1 MMRDFQPGG
10 TYGMPT
16 SLGCAHTHTHNP
28 MKKEKKTLTRLSPMT
43 EVLSGLLCVCMCRV
57 DWIGG
62 RKERN
67 HRHTQKENS
76 NAGATE
82 LPVIAPG
89 RTEKEEK
96 EERGGL
102 LSTFLQFPLS

>member
-1 MMRDFQPGG
+1 MRDFQPGG

-16 SLGCAHTHTHNP
+16 SLGCAHSTHNP
-28 MKKEKKTLTRLSPMT
+28 MKKEKTLTRLSPMT

-89 RTEKEEK
+89 RTEKEE
-96 EERGGL
+96 EEEKGGL
-102 LSTFLQFPLS
+102 LLFLAIPPVLAA